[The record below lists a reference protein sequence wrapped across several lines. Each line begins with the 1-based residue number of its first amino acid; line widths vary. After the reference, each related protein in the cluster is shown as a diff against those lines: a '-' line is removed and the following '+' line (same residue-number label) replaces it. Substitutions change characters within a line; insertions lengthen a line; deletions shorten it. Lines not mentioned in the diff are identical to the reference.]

1 MSDKIAGFSDLK
13 KALDILADAA
23 EAVVA
28 RGQPAPILTGGAFV
42 ALLSSGAIM
51 SGDIDLIS
59 SNTTGEMLREEL
71 IKRGFEIPS
80 GPGALKKGWGSVHP
94 ELGIGVETVAS
105 RPMDGRAETREVI
118 LENGKHLRVLSV
130 EDVIADRV
138 GQSYMLG

>member
-80 GPGALKKGWGSVHP
+80 GPGALKNGWGLVHP
-94 ELGIGVETVAS
+94 ELWIGVETVAS